1 MIININPPQNGNN
14 VSIVEGTSNNI
25 SVVAGSV
32 GPQGSVGP
40 AGPTGPIGPA
50 VGLAMSASS
59 YIIVQVTS
67 SASTN
72 GTNLVAA
79 YSSASALTPNGATK
93 SATNRAYVV
102 LPPAVYNLTGI
113 GLNAP
118 NSYVDIV
125 GLTGNP
131 NDVVLTSSSNSSFTF
146 NQNSVDSRIHNLTIK
161 ATGTSSSAYKATGS
175 PTINTIAENCIFTA
189 TTGSVSMADQN
200 YPNTFI
206 NCTAGN
212 NAFGSNTNTASGVFT
227 GCTAGQYSFGK
238 NSTGTFINCTA
249 GVNSFGCGS
258 GSSAT
263 GSFRNCVVTGTGFAG
278 SDSTSGGLA
287 SGSFYNCSASGD
299 DSFGGSYGTTSGIF
313 NYCSG
318 GNQSFAN
325 RSTAT
330 LNYCLVNNAVFP

>member
-1 MIININPPQNGNN
+1 MIITITPPQSG
-14 VSIVEGTSNNI
+14 NNI

-40 AGPTGPIGPA
+40 AGPAG
-50 VGLAMSASS
+50 GLPMSASS
-59 YIIVQVTS
+59 YVIVTVTS
-67 SASTN
+67 SAATN
-72 GTNLVAA
+72 GSNLVAA
-79 YSSASALTPNGATK
+79 YSTASSLSPNGATK

-113 GLNAP
+113 GLNA
-118 NSYVDIV
+118 SQLYVDIV

-131 NDVVLTSSSNSSFTF
+131 NDVVITSASSSSFTL
-146 NQNSVDSRIHNLTIK
+146 NQNSIDSKIHGVTIK

-175 PTINTIAENCIFTA
+175 PTINTIAENCIFAA
-189 TTGSVSMADQN
+189 TGSSVSMAAQN

-238 NSTGTFINCTA
+238 NSTGTFTNCTA
-249 GVNSFGCGS
+249 GTNSFGYAS

-263 GSFRNCVVTGTGFAG
+263 GFFKNCVVNGTGFAG
-278 SDSTSGGLA
+278 SDGTTGGTA
-287 SGSFYNCSASGD
+287 SGLFVNCSAGD
-299 DSFGGSYGTTSGIF
+299 DSFGGTGGITSGTFKYSDGGINSFSSYGSYYA
-313 NYCSG
+313 NLLYCIKEDG
-318 GNQSFAN
+318 
-325 RSTAT
+325 
-330 LNYCLVNNAVFP
+330 VFP

>member
-1 MIININPPQNGNN
+1 MAI
-14 VSIVEGTSNNI
+14 TNI

-40 AGPTGPIGPA
+40 AGPAG
-50 VGLAMSASS
+50 GLPMSANS
-59 YIIVQVTS
+59 YVIVTVAS
-67 SASTN
+67 SASLN
-72 GTNLVAA
+72 GVNLNSA
-79 YSSASALTPNGATK
+79 YATASNLTPNGFAK

-113 GLNAP
+113 ALNAS

-131 NDVVLTSSSNSSFTF
+131 NDVVITSSSNSSFTL
-146 NQNSVDSRIHNLTIK
+146 NQNSTDSKIHGVTIK

-175 PTINTIAENCIFTA
+175 PTINTIAENCIFAA
-189 TTGSVSMADQN
+189 TGSSVSMAAQN

-238 NSTGTFINCTA
+238 YSTGTFTNCNA
-249 GVNSFGCGS
+249 GTNSFGYGS

-263 GSFRNCVVTGTGFAG
+263 GTFRNCVVSGTGFAG
-278 SDSTSGGLA
+278 SDGATGGTA
-287 SGSFYNCSASGD
+287 SGTFRNCVAAD
-299 DSFGGSYGTTSGIF
+299 ESFGGTGGLTSGYF
-313 NYCSG
+313 VYCDG
-318 GNQSFAN
+318 GPNSFATYSFN
-325 RSTAT
+325 GAT
-330 LNYCLVNNAVFP
+330 LIYCIADAAVFP

>member
-40 AGPTGPIGPA
+40 AGPAG
-50 VGLAMSASS
+50 GLPMSASS
-59 YIIVQVTS
+59 YVIVTVTS
-67 SASTN
+67 SSATN
-72 GTNLVAA
+72 GANLVAA
-79 YSSASALTPNGATK
+79 YSTAAALSPNGATK

-113 GLNAP
+113 GLNA
-118 NSYVDIV
+118 SQLYVDIV

-131 NDVVLTSSSNSSFTF
+131 NDVVLTSSSNSSFTL
-146 NQNSVDSRIHNLTIK
+146 NQNSTDSKIHNVTIR

-175 PTINTIAENCIFTA
+175 PTINTIAENCIFAA
-189 TTGSVSMADQN
+189 TGSSVSMAAQN

-227 GCTAGQYSFGK
+227 GCTAGIYSFGK
-238 NSTGTFINCTA
+238 YSTGTFTNCNA
-249 GVNSFGCGS
+249 GIYSFGYGS
-258 GSSAT
+258 GSFAS
-263 GSFRNCVVTGTGFAG
+263 GSFRNCVVGGTGFAG
-278 SDSTSGGLA
+278 SDGATGGTA
-287 SGSFYNCSASGD
+287 SGTFRNCVATD
-299 DSFGGSYGTTSGIF
+299 ESFGGTGGFTSGYF
-313 NYCSG
+313 AYCDG
-318 GNQSFAN
+318 GPNSFATYSEN
-325 RSTAT
+325 GAT
-330 LNYCLVNNAVFP
+330 LIYCIADAAIFP